1 VKYLV
6 CLLALVVLF
15 GCAPQEENVIVTVN
29 GSKLTKKE
37 FEQYVPDVDY
47 QQISEDRIQ
56 AFLDDWIQQE
66 ILYLQAKRLD
76 VHKEDSVRF
85 VLDQYTKNFLAM
97 ELVRREFGATTV
109 TEKEIRD
116 YFELHKDEFLYAVKL
131 GQIVLPSRELAMRT
145 SEEIKAGAD
154 FFKLARERSLTR
166 YQDPDNPRI
175 ITEFLPRGVIA
186 DFAIEEMI
194 FEMKTGE
201 VSEAIP
207 YVQGTYLIVKL
218 IDKRKIKAQA
228 ELTDEIKGQI
238 YNYLLAS
245 KYQGFLT
252 EYVDSLR
259 GTYKI
264 TTDLTPLRKQ

>member
-56 AFLDDWIQQE
+56 AFLDDWVQQE

>member
-1 VKYLV
+1 MKYFV
-6 CLLALVVLF
+6 CFLALVVLF
-15 GCAPQEENVIVTVN
+15 NCAPKEEDVLVTVD
-29 GSKLTKKE
+29 GSKLTMKE

-47 QQISEDRIQ
+47 RQIGEDRIR
-56 AFLDDWIQQE
+56 AFLDDWVQQE
-66 ILYLQAKRLD
+66 ILYLQAKKLGVD
-76 VHKEDSVRF
+76 TEDSVKF

-116 YFELHKDEFLYAVKL
+116 YFEQHKEEFLYAVKL

-154 FFKLARERSLTR
+154 FFKLARERSLAR
-166 YQDPDNPRI
+166 YQDPENPRI

-201 VSEAIP
+201 ISEAIP

-228 ELTDEIKGQI
+228 ELTDDVKGQI

-259 GTYKI
+259 ETYKI
-264 TTDLTPLRKQ
+264 TTDLTPLTE

>member
-1 VKYLV
+1 MKYFV
-6 CLLALVVLF
+6 CFLAFVFLF
-15 GCAPQEENVIVTVN
+15 NCAPKEEDVLVTVD
-29 GSKLTKKE
+29 GSKLTMKE

-47 QQISEDRIQ
+47 RQIGEDRIR
-56 AFLDDWIQQE
+56 AFLDDWVQQE
-66 ILYLQAKRLD
+66 ILYLQAKKLGVD
-76 VHKEDSVRF
+76 AEDSVKF

-116 YFELHKDEFLYAVKL
+116 YFEQHKEEFLYAVKL

-154 FFKLARERSLTR
+154 FFKLARERSLAR
-166 YQDPDNPRI
+166 YQDPENPRI

-201 VSEAIP
+201 ISEAIP
-207 YVQGTYLIVKL
+207 YVQ
-218 IDKRKIKAQA
+218 
-228 ELTDEIKGQI
+228 
-238 YNYLLAS
+238 
-245 KYQGFLT
+245 
-252 EYVDSLR
+252 
-259 GTYKI
+259 
-264 TTDLTPLRKQ
+264 